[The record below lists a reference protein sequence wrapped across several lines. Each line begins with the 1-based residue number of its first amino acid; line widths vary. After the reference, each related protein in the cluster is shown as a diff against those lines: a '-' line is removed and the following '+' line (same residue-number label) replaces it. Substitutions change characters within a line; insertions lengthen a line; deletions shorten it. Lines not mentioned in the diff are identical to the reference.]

1 MTNAERARL
10 RRERLGPDVVRAENN
25 EAARRS
31 RALKRAQR
39 EAREQRDAADAALLR
54 SFFGAC
60 TNAGQRLIAFS
71 GSNGKVQS
79 QVLEAAW
86 RLAGGSLR

>member
-39 EAREQRDAADAALLR
+39 EARGQRDAADAATIR
-54 SFFGAC
+54 AFFEAC
-60 TNAGQRLIAFS
+60 TNSGQRLIAFS
-71 GSNGKVQS
+71 ASHGKVQS
-79 QVLEAAW
+79 TLLEAAW
-86 RLAGGSLR
+86 RLAGGGL